1 MSLGESGRE
10 RQPHAISPEG
20 LDEHGSRASLQTGR
34 GTQPGSRLTQT
45 TSGTKLQAPAPE
57 EAPQAPAVT
66 VPKVCRRQHVP
77 VKENSLYGPGSLR
90 TFTVTS

>member
-34 GTQPGSRLTQT
+34 GRYTATQPGSRLTQT

-57 EAPQAPAVT
+57 EALQAPAVT
-66 VPKVCRRQHVP
+66 VPKVCRRSA
-77 VKENSLYGPGSLR
+77 EGNMCL
-90 TFTVTS
+90 